1 MRKAIETLKN
11 IWKIEDL
18 RQRILITIL
27 FVAIYRFSSYVVLP
41 GINPAMLAKLHEQT
55 SEGLLALLNMFSGG
69 AFSNASIFALGI
81 MPYISASIVIQLLGI
96 AVPYFQKLQRE
107 GESGRRKMNQ
117 YTRYLT
123 IAILLVQA
131 PSYLLNLKM
140 QAGPSLNASLDWT
153 LFMVTSTIIL
163 AAGSMFILWLGERIT
178 DKGIGNGISFIIL
191 IGIIARLPQSLA
203 QEFISRMTDKTGGM
217 IMFLFEMVFLL
228 IVIAGAILL
237 VQGTRKIPVQYAKR
251 IVGNKQ
257 YGGARQY
264 IPLKVNAAGVMP
276 IIFAQAIMFI
286 PITLIG
292 FSNVNNVSGFVRAF
306 TDHTSFWYNF
316 VFAVMIILFTY
327 FYTAITINPNQMA
340 EDMKRNNGFIP
351 GIKPGKK
358 TAEYID
364 DIMSRITLPGSFFL
378 ALVAIM
384 PAFAGLIGVKAEFAQ
399 FFGGTSLLILV
410 GVVLDTLQQVESHL
424 LMRHYDGLLK
434 SGRIKGR
441 AGVAAY

>member
-27 FVAIYRFSSYVVLP
+27 FVAIYRFGSYVVLP

-191 IGIIARLPQSLA
+191 IGIIARFPDALL
-203 QEFISRMTDKTGGM
+203 QEVVSRVANKSGGL
-217 IMFLFEMVFLL
+217 IMFIIEIVFLL
-228 IVIAGAILL
+228 LVIGAAILL

-264 IPLKVNAAGVMP
+264 IPLKGECCRRYAYHLCSGNHVY
-276 IIFAQAIMFI
+276 
-286 PITLIG
+286 
-292 FSNVNNVSGFVRAF
+292 SN
-306 TDHTSFWYNF
+306 
-316 VFAVMIILFTY
+316 
-327 FYTAITINPNQMA
+327 
-340 EDMKRNNGFIP
+340 
-351 GIKPGKK
+351 
-358 TAEYID
+358 YIY
-364 DIMSRITLPGSFFL
+364 RFF
-378 ALVAIM
+378 
-384 PAFAGLIGVKAEFAQ
+384 KC
-399 FFGGTSLLILV
+399 
-410 GVVLDTLQQVESHL
+410 
-424 LMRHYDGLLK
+424 K
-434 SGRIKGR
+434 
-441 AGVAAY
+441 